1 MMWTASSSAPP
12 GYSFWRLIDGRSSS
26 LDAIEFRVTGLC
38 LLATSMGTNTF
49 QSVSSSAA
57 TSSNLGVFSVL
68 EFLQVTDDFCWRH
81 RQQKGHHCGFSI
93 DETKD
98 VEVGHGGGNRGYCQM
113 DEWLI
118 EWLCDWVRTERR
130 MREKKGFGDN
140 PLSPIGSWYHLMSW
154 WGSVN
159 WNRGTYL
166 TLSAYPL
173 TLAPSS
179 DYMRLAHYFSV
190 LPQRFGITAI
200 CAVLF
205 FLPTISTSVS
215 QATKQPTSSCTRSWI
230 VSAMTSSLALFLCFL
245 AFSSQCLRLE

>member
-113 DEWLI
+113 DEWMN

-159 WNRGTYL
+159 WNT
-166 TLSAYPL
+166 TLWKHCHMRCLVFSCPRYQLVSYKQPSNQHPRVRVPGKFRQWPPL
-173 TLAPSS
+173 S
-179 DYMRLAHYFSV
+179 
-190 LPQRFGITAI
+190 
-200 CAVLF
+200 LF
-205 FLPTISTSVS
+205 FCATLHSALNAYDWSNKYMVNVCFQDEVRNPHQCWSKS
-215 QATKQPTSSCTRSWI
+215 QNKNKW
-230 VSAMTSSLALFLCFL
+230 
-245 AFSSQCLRLE
+245 